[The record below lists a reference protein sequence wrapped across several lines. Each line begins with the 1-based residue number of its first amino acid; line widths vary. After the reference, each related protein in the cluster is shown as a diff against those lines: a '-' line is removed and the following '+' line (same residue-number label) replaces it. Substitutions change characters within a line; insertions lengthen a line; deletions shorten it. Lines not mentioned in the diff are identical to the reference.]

1 MRPCPCTCGQSLA
14 GPRQRPA
21 PPCPPPLVPP
31 SPRMTQVPAGPG
43 HTRPGAETHTHHT
56 CVSFNRPA
64 LKITFLLVGYLHSD
78 YLECQAASI
87 SILGRSLCIHVSH
100 HSQNILFTL
109 SLIGETKAETRAFF
123 LSSYH
128 RIPSEKTDNKEVRS
142 LTLTCLGN

>member
-1 MRPCPCTCGQSLA
+1 MRCSGIRVTAQDLVVLERNPAMTDGGGRIEEA
-14 GPRQRPA
+14 GTVQEHWRRGVEPQQ
-21 PPCPPPLVPP
+21 
-31 SPRMTQVPAGPG
+31 T
-43 HTRPGAETHTHHT
+43 TETHHT

-87 SILGRSLCIHVSH
+87 SILGRSLCIHVSQ